1 MILNLLLSVS
11 FAATLLVKT
20 PKASP
25 HDYFIYAQ
33 NNEVEK
39 ISSHFLKCDKSV
51 ALRQTF
57 KQAQYH
63 FLNGSLEKSHSLFK
77 EISEQ
82 KWDCDWKDE
91 DRKIISFS
99 YFRLAQLSKNEIE
112 QIQQITDAINFDDS
126 TKPDQA
132 IFPPPVFKLYTQ
144 VHNELKKHSFSWPA
158 FAKNYSYVLRNG
170 QFISLS
176 SPALETYSLRARY
189 TFVSDSYKLETFTM
203 TFEEILNRELEP
215 RPWVVGDC
223 HSGKI
228 DNELLSETESIK
240 IFYDNICIEE
250 VGKPSSIQNLPILA
264 ASNPL
269 GAKDALSVS
278 TGKRKSWLQRN
289 YLWVGA
295 FVVGSLV
302 IANQVKHSNESSQ
315 TVLVPTTTYMSE
327 SNSQ

>member
-11 FAATLLVKT
+11 FAATLLVKA
-20 PKASP
+20 PKANP

-39 ISSHFLKCDKSV
+39 ISSHLIKCDKS
-51 ALRQTF
+51 APLRQTF

-63 FLNGSLEKSHSLFK
+63 FLNGSLEKSQSLFK

-82 KWDCDWKDE
+82 KWECDWRDE

-99 YFRLAQLSKNEIE
+99 YFRLAQLSQNEME
-112 QIQQITDAINFDDS
+112 QIQLITDAINFDDS
-126 TKPDQA
+126 TKPDEA
-132 IFPPPVFKLYTQ
+132 IFPPPIFQLYQ
-144 VHNELKKHSFSWPA
+144 QLHNELKKHSFSWPA

-176 SPALETYSLRARY
+176 NPAIETFSLRARY

-215 RPWVVGDC
+215 RPWVTGEC

-228 DNELLSETESIK
+228 DNELLSEVNSIK
-240 IFYDNICIEE
+240 IFYDNNCIDDA
-250 VGKPSSIQNLPILA
+250 GKPAPTQGLPVLA
-264 ASNPL
+264 TTNPL
-269 GAKDALSVS
+269 GSKDSLNVS
-278 TGKRKSWLQRN
+278 LGKKKSWLQRN
-289 YLWVGA
+289 YFWVGA

-302 IANQVKHSNESSQ
+302 IANQVKHNNEPSQ

-327 SNSQ
+327 ANSQ